1 MLKPARFAKKV
12 QDAVRGVLHFS
23 YICLTSDILKKITA
37 DFTNFAVSTILSL
50 NKLQTKEYGTLYKK
64 MVGQLYRWM

>member
-12 QDAVRGVLHFS
+12 QHAVRGVLHFS